1 MKRAL
6 PTFFLAA
13 LIFASVAAAD
23 INRVGTIAEGRE
35 FPRVVDLDGNGIDDL
50 VHDQYVL
57 LGQGA
62 GQFVKRDLTFGADT
76 FIADWLDVN
85 GDGRVDLLSK
95 NYGGRGRGSVM
106 GVPAYQIHIAT
117 GAPLEFAPGIEIT
130 PLAGD
135 SEPFIGD
142 LDGDGKDDV
151 LLVKILFKG
160 IRDYAAQL
168 TVQLSRGDGTF
179 EKRKPFLIPTHP
191 QWGRYSRRLLMG
203 DMNGDGRPD
212 VVIRTTDDIAVLT
225 SDGGGDFTVHSGFV
239 PTTFGTWETD
249 LGDVDGDGKLD
260 VIAAGRRQVR
270 VYFGDGRG
278 GFSRTTKLFLTPNRS
293 PQLPTSVPAHAL
305 NLSTEAPRNLTVGEF
320 ITKGRS
326 EIIGSTLEG
335 DIFVVGY
342 ENGALAEVAERVG
355 TEFVQGD
362 LYVGSFRQPGSKDLI
377 ATYNLRYIGEGNP
390 RPGLFSTNPAAAS
403 VIAVAPVARGG
414 RGRAVSHPDADMKL
428 RIDAK
433 DCAAD
438 ATIRTIVREGMWGR
452 SRQGGET
459 FEALIDDDGQLY
471 FRFYPKW
478 FDPYPLVGTLAP
490 RAGGGWEGTTSIG
503 PWPCGAQDI
512 RIVVER

>member
-1 MKRAL
+1 MKRAH
-6 PTFFLAA
+6 LASLLVVVA
-13 LIFASVAAAD
+13 FASFAAAD

-50 VHDQYVL
+50 VHDTYVL

-62 GQFVKRDLTFGADT
+62 GQFVKRDFTFGGD
-76 FIADWLDVN
+76 IVVADWLDVN
-85 GDGRVDLLSK
+85 GDGRVDLLSRH
-95 NYGGRGRGSVM
+95 YGGRGRGSVP
-106 GVPAYQIHIAT
+106 VPAYLIHIAT
-117 GAPLEFAPGIEIT
+117 GAPLEFGPGIEIT
-130 PLAGD
+130 PLGGI

-179 EKRKPFLIPTHP
+179 EKRAPFLIPTHP

-203 DMNGDGRPD
+203 DMNRDGRRD
-212 VVIRTTDDIAVLT
+212 VVIRTTDDITILT
-225 SDGGGDFTVHSGFV
+225 SDGGGDFTVHAGFV
-239 PTTFGTWETD
+239 PATFGTWETD
-249 LGDVDGDGKLD
+249 LGDIDGDGKLD
-260 VIAAGRRQVR
+260 VIAAGRREVR

-278 GFSRTTKLFLTPNRS
+278 GFSRTTKLFLTQNRS
-293 PQLPTSVPAHAL
+293 PQLPSVPSHTL
-305 NLSTEAPRNLTVGEF
+305 NLSSEAPRNLTVGEF
-320 ITKGRS
+320 ITNGRS
-326 EIIGSTLEG
+326 EITGSTLEG
-335 DIFVVGY
+335 DIFFVGY
-342 ENGALAEVAERVG
+342 ENGALREVAERFG

-362 LYVGSFRQPGSKDLI
+362 LYVGSFRQPGRKDLL
-377 ATYNLRYIGEGNP
+377 ATYNLSYIGEGRP
-390 RPGLFSTNPAAAS
+390 KPGLFSTNPAAAS
-403 VIAVAPVARGG
+403 VTAVAPVARSG

-428 RIDAK
+428 RIDGK

-438 ATIRTIVREGMWGR
+438 ATIRTMVRQGMWGR
-452 SRQGGET
+452 SHQGGET

-478 FDPYPLVGTLAP
+478 FDPYPLFGTLAP